1 MRFRFPFFA
10 PAQARCVALAIFAA
24 VAASSVSRSAHADTS
39 DQVNVLF
46 KKGVDFYK
54 EADFRAALVE
64 FKRAYDVSNHD
75 YRVLYNVAQCE
86 YQLTNYVGA
95 LNAFEKYLADGGS
108 QVKDEKRGE
117 VLSEI
122 AKLKG
127 RVGLVTF
134 KLDPAT
140 AKLTVDGDVAKVGE
154 AVKLN
159 PGSHRVEASEA
170 GFDRTTE
177 SVEVGSGDVRTV
189 EMKLKKAASSAPPPA
204 GVTDTTGPSW
214 TGPIVG
220 FAITGGLAVGTVV
233 FGVLASGKSSDLAEA
248 KKLPN
253 PSPATLKSLDGDV
266 GTFALVTDVF
276 LGATVVAA
284 GISTYLTIRTLSDS
298 PSGPERKADGTAKA
312 SVRLVPTLGGG
323 VLVGSF

>member
-1 MRFRFPFFA
+1 MRFRFPSSA
-10 PAQARCVALAIFAA
+10 HAQAGCVALALFAA

-39 DQVNVLF
+39 DQVNALF

-108 QVKDEKRGE
+108 QIKDEKRGE
-117 VLSEI
+117 VLAEI

-134 KLDPAT
+134 KVDPAT
-140 AKLTVDGDVAKVGE
+140 AKLTVDGEAAAKVGE

-159 PGSHRVEASEA
+159 PGSHKVEVSAT
-170 GFDRTTE
+170 GFERTTE
-177 SVEVGSGDVRTV
+177 SVDVGSGDVRTV
-189 EMKLKKAASSAPPPA
+189 EIKLKVAASAAPPTS
-204 GVTDTTGPSW
+204 VTDSGPSW

-233 FGVLASGKSSDLAEA
+233 FGVLASGKSSDLVEA

-253 PSPATLKSLDGDV
+253 PTPDSLKSLDSSV

-298 PSGPERKADGTAKA
+298 PRGPERKLDGTPKG

>member
-10 PAQARCVALAIFAA
+10 HARARCVAVTIFAA
-24 VAASSVSRSAHADTS
+24 VAASSVSTSAHADTS
-39 DQVNVLF
+39 DQVNALF

-64 FKRAYDVSNHD
+64 FRRAYDVSNHD

-134 KLDPAT
+134 KVDPTT
-140 AKLTVDGDVAKVGE
+140 AKITVDGEAVAKVGE

-159 PGSHRVEASEA
+159 PGSHRVEASET

-189 EMKLKKAASSAPPPA
+189 ELKLKKAVSSAPLA
-204 GVTDTTGPSW
+204 TGTTDGPSW

-233 FGVLASGKSSDLAEA
+233 FGVLASGKSSDLTAA

-253 PSPATLKSLDGDV
+253 PSPASLKSLDSSV
-266 GTFALVTDVF
+266 GTFAIVTDVF

-284 GISTYLTIRTLSDS
+284 GISTYLTIRTLNDS
-298 PSGPERKADGTAKA
+298 PSGPERKPDGTAKA

>member
-1 MRFRFPFFA
+1 MRFRFPVFA
-10 PAQARCVALAIFAA
+10 RAQARCVALTIFAA
-24 VAASSVSRSAHADTS
+24 VAASSVSTPARAETS
-39 DQVNVLF
+39 DQVNALF

-108 QVKDEKRGE
+108 QIKDEKRGE

-134 KLDPAT
+134 KVEPTT
-140 AKLTVDGDVAKVGE
+140 AKLTVDGDVAKVGD

-170 GFDRTTE
+170 GFERTSE

-189 EMKLKKAASSAPPPA
+189 EIKLKKAASSGPAPA
-204 GVTDTTGPSW
+204 GATDTGPSW

-220 FAITGGLAVGTVV
+220 FAVTGGLAIGTVV
-233 FGVLASGKSSDLAEA
+233 FGVLASGKSSDLADA

-298 PSGPERKADGTAKA
+298 PSGPERKSDGTAKA

-323 VLVGSF
+323 LLVGSF